1 MSWYPELQ
9 ARADELAAQ
18 VKDEPEESALRLTHE
33 HLNHLLTYL
42 KETYGNTLDTLSSLL
57 EHGQI
62 TFELLWSLFV
72 PGKTTL
78 YALCPITSEPR
89 ALRLVHAELC
99 QKADSQAPVSAAY
112 DPTGLLTSKNSQ
124 EQQMQFFWRLVVE
137 YVEVDIQAHGDN
149 AGDIGSSSSAQPKKD
164 VRPTFGYA
172 GLGRVIDVPRFK
184 GAKKI
189 SSLVAYPIQ
198 YYPGLGGVDGL
209 KERLIKRGKKW
220 AEFAGGMHH
229 VAYRGL
235 AFKFKET
242 SHIKFS
248 VSLTSPVHV
257 AGYPDAKAVIG
268 ELSDHDRPK

>member
-1 MSWYPELQ
+1 MQ
-9 ARADELAAQ
+9 ARADELSIQ
-18 VKDEPEESALRLTHE
+18 VKDEPEESALRRTHE
-33 HLNHLLTYL
+33 HLKHLLSYL
-42 KETYGNTLDTLSSLL
+42 KETYGNTLDTLASLL

-124 EQQMQFFWRLVVE
+124 EQQMQYFWRLVVE
-137 YVEVDIQAHGDN
+137 YVEVDIAAQGDSAN
-149 AGDIGSSSSAQPKKD
+149 DIDNGSSAQPRKD
-164 VRPTFGYA
+164 VRPTFGFA
-172 GLGRVIDVPRFK
+172 GLGRVIDVARFK

-198 YYPGLGGVDGL
+198 YYPGPGGVEGL
-209 KERLIKRGKKW
+209 RERLVKRGKKW

-248 VSLTSPVHV
+248 VSLALPVHAAV
-257 AGYPDAKAVIG
+257 YPDAEMMTG